1 MKGFTWIDMA
11 ILIVYLAAVLFAGL
25 YFSKKE
31 MKGKEFFRG
40 DGTIPWWVTSV
51 SIFATLLSPISFLS
65 LAGNSYGGTW
75 FLWFAQLGMLVA
87 IPITIRF
94 FLPLYSHLDID
105 TAYEY
110 LQIRFNSKGLR
121 ILGAVMFIVYQIG
134 RMSIIMYLPS
144 MVLAKLTNI
153 PISVLIIVMG
163 VIAIIYS
170 YTGGL
175 KSVLWTDFIQGSV
188 LLIGVTFA
196 LIFLF
201 AKINGGAGAVFDTMF
216 NEGKFLAPDEKW
228 FDPVF
233 LRSSVFIVLFG
244 AGLNTCSSYVSSQDI
259 VQRFTTT
266 TDMKQLT
273 KMTLGNGVLSIFI
286 ATVFYLIGSGLY
298 VYYNQ
303 QPQLLAEMSNEVIKQ
318 DQIFAYFI
326 AYALPVGVT
335 GILLAAIYAASQS
348 TLSTGLNSVA
358 TSWVLDI
365 QAIVSKKEIPMK
377 RQTKIAQYVSLGVG
391 IASIVV
397 AMILAESDIKSAY
410 EWFNAFMGLVL
421 GVLGGTF
428 ALGAFTK
435 NATNV
440 GAYVAFAVAAV
451 LIVIIKYNP
460 FKVAFFADISSW
472 AYSLISI
479 SVSVVVGLIV
489 SAIHRKVK
497 GIIEEAPEGSTVY
510 TARIKKTEE
519 ADKA

>member
-1 MKGFTWIDMA
+1 
-11 ILIVYLAAVLFAGL
+11 
-25 YFSKKE
+25 
-31 MKGKEFFRG
+31 
-40 DGTIPWWVTSV
+40 
-51 SIFATLLSPISFLS
+51 
-65 LAGNSYGGTW
+65 
-75 FLWFAQLGMLVA
+75 
-87 IPITIRF
+87 
-94 FLPLYSHLDID
+94 
-105 TAYEY
+105 
-110 LQIRFNSKGLR
+110 
-121 ILGAVMFIVYQIG
+121 
-134 RMSIIMYLPS
+134 
-144 MVLAKLTNI
+144 
-153 PISVLIIVMG
+153 
-163 VIAIIYS
+163 
-170 YTGGL
+170 
-175 KSVLWTDFIQGSV
+175 
-188 LLIGVTFA
+188 
-196 LIFLF
+196 
-201 AKINGGAGAVFDTMF
+201 
-216 NEGKFLAPDEKW
+216 
-228 FDPVF
+228 
-233 LRSSVFIVLFG
+233 
-244 AGLNTCSSYVSSQDI
+244 
-259 VQRFTTT
+259 
-266 TDMKQLT
+266 MKQLT

-435 NATNV
+435 KATNV

-497 GIIEEAPEGSTVY
+497 GITEEAPEGSTVY

-519 ADKA
+519 ADK